1 MNINNKIRIDDG
13 LEAPTVAG
21 YYVIDVNSYDGQDVL
36 LESNTIGITFEINN
50 NNIANFETKPLH
62 VLSMYDNA
70 FRVKIENG
78 VAIPS
83 GAVGENLADQRAYI
97 DIVIPV
103 EDDSGTY
110 FDSDLG
116 YDYKIYDYLTCIPES
131 NIESV
136 LSSGKLTCQIIDLN
150 DSITIRVTNFD
161 AIATGTEFSFL
172 ISPIKYSTS
181 TVATFTLYIYTKEN
195 WVQTLLG
202 YATTTSIA
210 ADSTDTPDS
219 DSSVTFTL
227 SSTEV
232 SSATSLSIVPQ
243 AGGPTLTSGDDV
255 LIILS
260 SNSEG
265 YCEDSDI
272 TCNAGGSDV
281 PCICLTGL
289 NMILMKPAAD
299 IDLANTTIEISS
311 LTNPSYVSALGD
323 EVRITY
329 WSNQA
334 DINSIEFTNRLPIQT
349 AGNLSE
355 SQISA
360 DKLNKGSI
368 DVTYTISFRTNHAIE
383 AGGYI
388 RIKFPAS
395 YSLSGS
401 SPLPYCIF
409 LT

>member
-1 MNINNKIRIDDG
+1 M
-13 LEAPTVAG
+13 
-21 YYVIDVNSYDGQDVL
+21 
-36 LESNTIGITFEINN
+36 
-50 NNIANFETKPLH
+50 
-62 VLSMYDNA
+62 
-70 FRVKIENG
+70 
-78 VAIPS
+78 
-83 GAVGENLADQRAYI
+83 
-97 DIVIPV
+97 
-103 EDDSGTY
+103 
-110 FDSDLG
+110 
-116 YDYKIYDYLTCIPES
+116 
-131 NIESV
+131 
-136 LSSGKLTCQIIDLN
+136 
-150 DSITIRVTNFD
+150 
-161 AIATGTEFSFL
+161 
-172 ISPIKYSTS
+172 
-181 TVATFTLYIYTKEN
+181 
-195 WVQTLLG
+195 
-202 YATTTSIA
+202 
-210 ADSTDTPDS
+210 
-219 DSSVTFTL
+219 
-227 SSTEV
+227 
-232 SSATSLSIVPQ
+232 
-243 AGGPTLTSGDDV
+243 
-255 LIILS
+255 
-260 SNSEG
+260 
-265 YCEDSDI
+265 
-272 TCNAGGSDV
+272 